1 MNLLEGQIPP
11 LRNSSSRSRYSGRND
26 KTGEVVT
33 PVGMTKQTPF
43 VIPIERTP
51 GANRGIP
58 FVIPIERTPGANRG
72 ICFRFFNKF
81 TIL

>member
-43 VIPIERTP
+43 VIPIERMP
-51 GANRGIP
+51 GANNTH